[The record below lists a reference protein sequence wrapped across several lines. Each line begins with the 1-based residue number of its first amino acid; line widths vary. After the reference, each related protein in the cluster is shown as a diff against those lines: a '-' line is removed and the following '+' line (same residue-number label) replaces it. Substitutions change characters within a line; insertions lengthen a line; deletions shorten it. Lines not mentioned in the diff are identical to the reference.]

1 MLYKGL
7 TAWLKFDNSAT
18 DDFMQNTVN
27 VVGTTPAVSTTNAKN
42 GKALQLD
49 GTGCLY
55 LDNITMG
62 GQDFTVDFWVYLDST
77 TAENSRIF
85 SIRNKSTDYMM
96 VTLQRGSGNTIKMW
110 YSNYGD
116 CTKDNGTT
124 KHYTNSSNIGN
135 LIHIAIV
142 YQNKV
147 GTSLSQP
154 TFRVY
159 INGTQQMVTD
169 NYAPGYIEQ
178 NCRIEIGGLCN
189 GNQKMIG
196 ALDEIAI
203 HNGVRLWT
211 GGFTPPTSSYY
222 DSLEFGFDT
231 SLIVRNPPMEWKYSN
246 PGDGSLLTIPA
257 TTVSDPFRNR
267 TVTQTGFYQN
277 SRQACFGIAATK
289 ELWIRCDIC
298 GTQYDASNRFRIYS
312 EDSLGVN
319 GICTQGTASPYLAIF
334 YNDSN
339 SKVASLQPMNRI
351 IYTIWM
357 HMKSDATDGVIEYRV
372 YNDDYN
378 IDYYD
383 SYRGNVNGGA
393 DFANFYIQMDG
404 KYIIASNIM
413 IANTPIDISEGWLAN
428 IFSTNLL
435 INTSEPM
442 TARFDTDLIIN
453 AIVEEGFDTY
463 LNVTRD
469 ISEKYDTNIEVYR
482 TETLNF
488 DTVINYPYTVSN
500 NDSTM
505 QSVSISMQEQQLTDN
520 ITFTHAAGDA
530 VIMSAVDMRFL
541 DYVTVGRIEETS
553 TRGVLQTCKCTCD
566 IDAILYQQMA
576 YEVSE
581 SDWEWTPEYE
591 DAVDEYNATHEET
604 VEKVPSAPASAHIT
618 SIANSLGK
626 NVSLKFDDY
635 ISTMDVKVQSG
646 TNYAGLI
653 SELFGWTSR
662 LPQRMINCYMRGDT
676 IYVIQ
681 RGHEDHVVVLDNQ
694 ELTVHTVTKK
704 IIRTTWG
711 SDPKTETEVKPVYD
725 TWASPELT
733 PFPPQ
738 SQEPSPE
745 GGDILG
751 DDGLVQRTTVEHGD
765 ERVET
770 TYEYE
775 ELDGGKKYLYR
786 ETAVTYVNGVQTDE
800 VVTTHDR
807 VSYGQ
812 SQITA
817 TDDSG
822 ILGSVVSPSDFDD
835 RVTPYQYQG
844 MMSGN
849 GSYKEGFVG
858 GYDSNGHFYPYV
870 WDADGQRYLQ
880 TGYSSHEKKL
890 GEYTR
895 TINGVALI
903 DTSFPVD
910 GDALLQELTNDIRWL
925 DRKTEESVTLELY
938 DYNHVIDFNDR
949 ISWHGNIYYLRSN
962 TVSITENIRN
972 KQTLEF
978 VRWY

>member
-1 MLYKGL
+1 
-7 TAWLKFDNSAT
+7 
-18 DDFMQNTVN
+18 MQNTVN

-96 VTLQRGSGNTIKMW
+96 VTLQRGSGNAIKMW
-110 YSNYGD
+110 YSNYEG
-116 CTKDNGTT
+116 CTQDNGTT
-124 KHYTNSSNIGN
+124 KSYTNSSNIGN

-159 INGTQQMVTD
+159 INGTQRMVTG
-169 NYAPGYIEQ
+169 NNAPGYIEQ

-222 DSLEFGFDT
+222 DTLEFGFDT
-231 SLIVRNPPMEWKYSN
+231 NLIVRNPPMEWKYSN

-289 ELWIRCDIC
+289 ELWFRCDIS
-298 GTQYDASNRFRIYS
+298 GAQYANGSRFRIYS
-312 EDSLGVN
+312 EDASSVN
-319 GICTQGTASPYLAIF
+319 GINCYGQENPPVLLWHNGTEQKS
-334 YNDSN
+334 
-339 SKVASLQPMNRI
+339 SLTLMNRI
-351 IYTIWM
+351 IYTIWL
-357 HMKSDATDGVIEYRV
+357 HMKSDATNGKIEYRI
-372 YNDDYN
+372 YNDEYN
-378 IDYYD
+378 IDYSD
-383 SYRGNVNGGA
+383 SYTGNVNNGA

-404 KYIIASNIM
+404 TYIIASNIM

-453 AIVEEGFDTY
+453 AIVENGFDTY
-463 LNVTRD
+463 LNVTRN
-469 ISEKYDTNIEVYR
+469 ISENYDTNLEVYR

-488 DTVINYPYTVSN
+488 DTVINYPYTVSS

-505 QSVSISMQEQQLTDN
+505 QSVSISLQEQQLTDN

-576 YEVSE
+576 YEVPE
-581 SDWEWTPEYE
+581 SDWEWTEEYLQ
-591 DAVDEYNATHEET
+591 AIGEYNETHEEQA
-604 VEKVPSAPASAHIT
+604 EKVPSAPASAHIT
-618 SIANSLGK
+618 NIAAALEK
-626 NVSLKFDDY
+626 NVYLRFDDF
-635 ISTMDVKVQSG
+635 ISTMSTKVQSG

-662 LPQRMINCYMRGDT
+662 LPQMMINCYVRGDT

-681 RGHEDHVVVLDNQ
+681 RGMEANTVVLDNL
-694 ELTVHTVTKK
+694 ELTVYTISKK
-704 IIRTTWG
+704 IVRTTWG
-711 SDPKTETEVKPVYD
+711 SDPWSKTEVKPFYKD
-725 TWASPELT
+725 WSE
-733 PFPPQ
+733 FD
-738 SQEPSPE
+738 QESYNQQPYYPDEEEEE
-745 GGDILG
+745 GGASYG
-751 DDGLVQRTTVEHGD
+751 DDNLVEETTVEKNGQTT
-765 ERVET
+765 VT
-770 TYEYE
+770 TYKYE
-775 ELDGGKKYLYR
+775 TMPDGRKFLC
-786 ETAVTYVNGVQTDE
+786 EEVAVTYVNGVEIDRTT
-800 VVTTHDR
+800 TTHKPVSDTQSHIYTTDQDGEYIGGTVSQSNHDDR
-807 VSYGQ
+807 VSPYQKEVGRN
-812 SQITA
+812 SSSR
-817 TDDSG
+817 DRDSG
-822 ILGSVVSPSDFDD
+822 QHGVL
-835 RVTPYQYQG
+835 VTGQDGNTYLLYGVIHHQDKG
-844 MMSGN
+844 EMM
-849 GSYKEGFVG
+849 
-858 GYDSNGHFYPYV
+858 
-870 WDADGQRYLQ
+870 R
-880 TGYSSHEKKL
+880 
-890 GEYTR
+890 R
-895 TINGVALI
+895 TINGVTLI

-910 GDALLQELTNDIRWL
+910 GQDKLEELTQAIIWL
-925 DRKTEESVTLELY
+925 NRKTEESVMLDVY
-938 DYNHVIDFNDR
+938 DYSHVIDFNDK
-949 ISWHGNIYYLRSN
+949 ISWHGNTYYLRSN
-962 TVSITENIRN
+962 SVSITETVKN